1 VRVVADT
8 NTVLSAFLWGGPP
21 KAVLDAA
28 RAEQITLFSS
38 AALLAELEDVL
49 NRDKFA
55 ARIARIESTTAT
67 LLRQYRALISL
78 VRPIAIAPTSRDPD
92 DDHVLACALGAR
104 AELIISRDK
113 DLLTLGT
120 FHAIRILPAAP
131 ALAVFAENM
140 RVVYSRGP

>member
-1 VRVVADT
+1 MRVVADT

-49 NRDKFA
+49 SRDKFA
-55 ARIARIESTTAT
+55 ARIARIETTPAT
-67 LLRQYRALISL
+67 LLRQYRALIHL
-78 VRPIAIAPTSRDPD
+78 VRPTAIAPTSRDPD

-104 AELIISRDK
+104 AELIVSRDK
-113 DLLTLGT
+113 DLLDLGT
-120 FHAIRILPAAP
+120 FHAIRILEAAP
-131 ALAVFAENM
+131 ALTLIAQN
-140 RVVYSRGP
+140 RD